1 MLNRISDYRNAPNT
15 IDEAKTLFNELA
27 QHCIAL
33 AVRDAQLEKRVAKL
47 KADHAIETEEFRKD
61 IADMERVLSEFILG
75 NRDLFKDP
83 RKAKTHFGSFGLQTV
98 NDVVI
103 EDEDAAKKAVVKRQ
117 FEDCF
122 QLALRLVKAGI
133 KARLE
138 AGEKIPGVSKRSGD
152 TAVYKVE
159 KALIERAK
167 SEGEKPE

>member
-15 IDEAKTLFNELA
+15 LDETKTLFNELA

-47 KADHAIETEEFRKD
+47 KAEYATETAEFRKD
-61 IADMERVLSEFILG
+61 IEDMERVLSEFILG

-83 RKAKTHFGSFGLQTV
+83 RKVKTHFGSFGLQTV

-103 EDEDAAKKAVVKRQ
+103 EDEEAAKKAVVKRQ

-122 QLALRLVKAGI
+122 QLALRLVKTGL
-133 KARLE
+133 KARLD
-138 AGEKIPGVSKRSGD
+138 AGEKIPGVVVRSGD

-159 KALIERAK
+159 KALIDRAK
-167 SEGEKPE
+167 NEAQKE